1 MLEQLITVIGI
12 AVFCWFSWMFVV
24 ALYRS
29 LTGDTVPNDDDPT
42 DHLGEV

>member
-1 MLEQLITVIGI
+1 MFEQLITIIGI
-12 AVFCWFSWMFVV
+12 AVFCWFAWLFLV

-29 LTGDTVPNDDDPT
+29 LTGSAVPNDDDPT